1 MRHRFDRLS
10 KDILRNAL
18 RPSGTVATEL
28 EVPAADAQA
37 VDTWFEPSPQHQTER
52 RRMGAL
58 GRMAEGPTMFEP
70 FRDTPGLDDMRAC
83 LRKQLMLDHGRV
95 LEARKHGQPRPPFP
109 RLWLVATG
117 RPEGVLAGYRLT
129 SMGGWPSGFYE
140 GGPAEARGVVV
151 LRELPRTRETLL
163 LRLMA
168 TGAVLEAAVEEL
180 KQLPLGAW
188 ERQVALPALVAARIE
203 MAQNPSDEREQ
214 EYLTMTESL
223 YEQWEA
229 ATREQGRQ
237 EAQRSYEQR
246 EAATREQGRQ
256 EGQVQEAQRAVALL
270 YQARFGPMPQAL
282 RNALEAMSDTATLE
296 RWLVLTGTRP
306 EAEIAATLQAD
317 RAAPER

>member
-1 MRHRFDRLS
+1 M
-10 KDILRNAL
+10 
-18 RPSGTVATEL
+18 ATEL

-37 VDTWFEPSPQHQTER
+37 VDTWFEPSPEHQAER
-52 RRMGAL
+52 QRMGVL

-70 FRDTPGLDDMRAC
+70 FRDTPGVDDLRAC

-117 RPEGVLAGYRLT
+117 RPESVLTGYRLT
-129 SMGGWPSGFYE
+129 PMGGWPSGFYE

-163 LRLMA
+163 VRLLA
-168 TGAVLEAAVEEL
+168 TGAVLAAALEEL
-180 KQLPLGAW
+180 KQLPPEAW
-188 ERQVALPALVAARIE
+188 ERQVALPALVAARME
-203 MAQNPSDEREQ
+203 MAQAPGDEREQ
-214 EYLTMTESL
+214 EYLRMTESL

-237 EAQRSYEQR
+237 EAQRLYEQR
-246 EAATREQGRQ
+246 EAAIREQGRQEAQRLYEQREAAIREQERQ

-282 RNALEAMSDTATLE
+282 RNALEATSDTATLE
-296 RWLVLTGTRP
+296 RWLVLVGTRP
-306 EAEIAATLQAD
+306 EAEVAAALQAD
-317 RAAPER
+317 RATPER